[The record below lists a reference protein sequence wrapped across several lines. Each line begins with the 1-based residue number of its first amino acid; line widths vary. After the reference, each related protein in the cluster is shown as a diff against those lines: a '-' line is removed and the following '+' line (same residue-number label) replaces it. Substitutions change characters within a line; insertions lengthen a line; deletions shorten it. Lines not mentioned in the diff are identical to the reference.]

1 VAPGGAS
8 LGIAMALVRHPV
20 VQGVRPDGDAAEG
33 GGDGGVVDEE
43 LRKRLK
49 PSSLT
54 LRTNKLERLS
64 VARPYSLADLQA
76 RTTFYRYLN
85 L

>member
-1 VAPGGAS
+1 MAPGGAS
-8 LGIAMALVRHPV
+8 LGITVTLVRHPV
-20 VQGVRPDGDAAEG
+20 VQGVGPDGDAAEG

-49 PSSLT
+49 PSSVT

-64 VARPYSLADLQA
+64 PARPYTLVNVF
-76 RTTFYRYLN
+76 R
-85 L
+85 